1 MYFIIFASLKVRIF
15 RVRDYQAA
23 KCKSVKLVYYCA
35 ASETESLFS
44 LVYSETFN
52 SNKNKLQLKNGK
64 PKVSKDTNFRK
75 TSRIKQP
82 DSINFSK

>member
-23 KCKSVKLVYYCA
+23 NCKLVKLVYYCA

-52 SNKNKLQLKNGK
+52 SNKKKLQLKNLKLVRILTLEK
-64 PKVSKDTNFRK
+64 PRESN
-75 TSRIKQP
+75 SLIQ
-82 DSINFSK
+82 